1 MKKLLI
7 SITFILAI
15 ATNFAFACNINI
27 LPQQT
32 NVCYGQ
38 TLTADYPNYF
48 TPVSFMWNTGETTPT
63 IDITA
68 SGSYGVLV
76 TGYIGNSL
84 DTITR
89 YKSRYY
95 SVSPYPVIIPLTA
108 VKVCKFETVELTTNI
123 PSCHGTTYE
132 WFTGQGGYSTG
143 HNFQYTFTVAGGP
156 PRPDTLTVWCKV
168 TRNGCSMTTEPILVR
183 SYRNTPGLAQWLCAS
198 PSRLNKNLTD
208 SVPVGMVE
216 NWLPTDELKYKVQFT
231 DMNDSSNVIITET
244 AVGSK
249 YVHLSVLESGK
260 QYYVETWPVV
270 NEVIYCS
277 GDICKIGIKAAP
289 VERLRL
295 EEEVVLLDEGPKT
308 FTFFSTT
315 GQVVLNK
322 KNEEKFEQQ
331 WLKEI
336 APQVLIMQIIDST
349 GKNVTRKIT
358 VAK

>member
-15 ATNFAFACNINI
+15 APNFAFTCNVNI

-48 TPVSFMWNTGETTPT
+48 TPVSFLWSTGETTPT
-63 IDITA
+63 IDIVS
-68 SGSYGVLV
+68 SGSYMVTV
-76 TGYIGNSL
+76 TGFIGNPTNL
-84 DTITR
+84 ITR
-89 YKSRYY
+89 HKCRYY
-95 SVSPYPVIIPLTA
+95 SVSPNPVIIPLTA
-108 VKVCKFETVELTTNI
+108 VKVCKFETVELITNF
-123 PSCHGTTYE
+123 PSNCGTTYE

-143 HNFQYTFTVAGGP
+143 PNFQYTFTVAGGP
-156 PRPDTLTVWCKV
+156 PRPDTLTVWCKI
-168 TRNGCSMTTEPILVR
+168 TGNGCSMTTEPILVR
-183 SYRNTPGLAQWLCAS
+183 SYRNTPGLAQWLCTS

-249 YVHLSVLESGK
+249 YVHLNVLESGK

-270 NEVIYCS
+270 NGVIYCS
-277 GDICKIGIKAAP
+277 GSICTIGIKATP
-289 VERLRL
+289 VGRFSL
-295 EEEVVLLDEGPKT
+295 EEEVALLDDGPKT
-308 FTFFSTT
+308 FTFFSVT

-322 KNEEKFEQQ
+322 KNAEKFEQQ
-331 WLKEI
+331 WLNDI
-336 APQVLIMQIIDST
+336 APQVLIMQIIDSN

-358 VAK
+358 AR